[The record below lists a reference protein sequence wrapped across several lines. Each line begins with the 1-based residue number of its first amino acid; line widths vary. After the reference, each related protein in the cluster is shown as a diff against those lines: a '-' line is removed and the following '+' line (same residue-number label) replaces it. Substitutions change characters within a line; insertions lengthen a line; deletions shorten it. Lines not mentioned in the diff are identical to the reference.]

1 MPLIKKPE
9 GQAKI
14 ISKTEEKRVLHSL
27 AAKQYTERNTVM
39 FLLTIKAGLRAKE
52 VAGLR
57 WSMVTDAAGEIT
69 EAISLTASICKGT
82 KGRTIPLAKDLKQ
95 ALHQLQHV
103 SKRTQ
108 PFDPVILSA
117 RKTAMTHHGV
127 VYFFRMLYQS
137 NGLTG
142 CSSHSGR
149 RTFITRL
156 ANRIISVGGSLRD
169 VQQMAG
175 HSSLSI
181 TQAYIEGNDRAKVEA
196 INLI

>member
-1 MPLIKKPE
+1 MLLIKKPE

-14 ISKTEEKRVLHSL
+14 ISRTEEKRILHSL
-27 AAKQYTERNTVM
+27 DAKQNSERNKVM

-69 EAISLTASICKGT
+69 DAISLTASICKGT
-82 KGRTIPLAKDLKQ
+82 KGRTIPLSKDLKQ
-95 ALHQLQHV
+95 ALQQLQKN
-103 SKRTQ
+103 STRIQ
-108 PFDPVILSA
+108 SFDPVILSA
-117 RKTAMTHHGV
+117 RKTSMTHHGV
-127 VYFFRMLYQS
+127 VYFFRMLYKD
-137 NGLTG
+137 NGLIG

-181 TQAYIEGNDRAKVEA
+181 TQSYIEGNDRAKVEA
-196 INLI
+196 VNLI